1 MASIKQRGNSF
12 FITISNGY
20 DIYGTK
26 IRETATFVP
35 DPSMTPKQQEKALEK
50 FVFEFEEKVKNGKYL
65 DGEKI
70 SFKEFSEKWMNEY
83 SKKALEMT
91 TYNSYQ
97 QYLDQKIFPAIGHLK
112 MARIQPVQLNSFY
125 NNLQEDGVR
134 KDGKPGCYSQ
144 STIKKCHAII
154 SSIFSTAV
162 QWQVV
167 EANPC
172 ERISPKKKKDKSKRE
187 AVKDVKHFTLEQSQI
202 FLSIINDDFKIIHKA
217 HDRIDDTGKKYH
229 VNDYIET
236 HSIPTQLRVFFNLAI
251 FSGLRRGELI
261 ALEWSDIDFN
271 NNVISVTK
279 STAYSGKET
288 ITKVPKNESSVRE
301 INIPGSVMD
310 MLKKYRN
317 EQKELRLSLGDQW
330 QGENYIFIQWN
341 GKQMNLC
348 TPYQCFKEVIKR
360 YNFTIENV
368 SEKLPDIPLHG
379 LRHTSATLL
388 ISENIDVNTVSAR
401 LGHAQTSTTLNIYS
415 HALKKKDEKASDTLE
430 NLFKKKA

>member
-1 MASIKQRGNSF
+1 MASIKQRGNTF
-12 FITISNGY
+12 FITVSNGY
-20 DIYGTK
+20 DINGKK

-35 DPSMTPKQQEKALEK
+35 DSSMTPRQQEKSLER

-70 SFKEFSEKWMNEY
+70 TFKEFSEKWMKEY
-83 SKKALEMT
+83 GKDALEMT

-97 QYLDQKIFPAIGHLK
+97 QYLDQKILPAMGHLK
-112 MARIQPVQLNSFY
+112 IAKIQPMHLNSFY
-125 NNLQEDGVR
+125 NNLREDGIR
-134 KDGKPGCYSQ
+134 RDGKPGGYSQ
-144 STIKKCHAII
+144 STIKKCHAVI

-162 QWQVV
+162 EWQVV
-167 EANPC
+167 ESNPC
-172 ERISPKKKKDKSKRE
+172 ERISPKKKKDKTKRE
-187 AVKDVKHFTLEQSQI
+187 ATKDIKHFTLEQAEI
-202 FLSIINDDFKIIHKA
+202 FLDVINDDFKTVHKA
-217 HDRIDDTGKKYH
+217 HDRIDDTGKNYH
-229 VNDYIET
+229 VSEYMET
-236 HSIPTQLRVFFNLAI
+236 HNVPMQLRVFFNLAI

-271 NNVISVTK
+271 NNIISITK
-279 STAYSGKET
+279 STAYSGKQT

-301 INIPGSVMD
+301 LIIPGSVMD
-310 MLKKYRN
+310 MLKKYRK
-317 EQKELRLSLGDQW
+317 EQKELQLTLGDQW
-330 QGENYIFIQWN
+330 QGNNYIFIQRN
-341 GKQMNLC
+341 GKQMDLS

-360 YNFTIENV
+360 YNSAVKDE

-415 HALKKKDEKASDTLE
+415 HALKKMDEKASDTLE